1 MATAKL
7 TLPDGTN
14 VLIEGTPEE
23 IERLLSF
30 YSGRSPTPPS
40 KPPSRAAKPFASS
53 RKAADA
59 GGEPDIADIVNTIK
73 TCDEAEAIE
82 SRILGRDSQVD
93 RVLLPLYIVHQYFG
107 GKFGLTSGHINR
119 VTTELGIP
127 ISTPNASATLSSTAN
142 RYVIGDKTRR
152 RGRAVRYKMHRRGV
166 EYIRSVL
173 ASTSND

>member
-23 IERLLSF
+23 IERLLSY
-30 YSGRSPTPPS
+30 YSGGSASPPKPTSRVSRATPS
-40 KPPSRAAKPFASS
+40 SKKPPRS
-53 RKAADA
+53 AD
-59 GGEPDIADIVNTIK
+59 EPDVAEIVNTIK

-82 SRILGRDSQVD
+82 TRILARDSQVD

-142 RYVIGDKTRR
+142 RYVIGDKTRQR
-152 RGRAVRYKMHRRGV
+152 CRPVRYKMHRRGV
-166 EYIRSVL
+166 EYIKSVL
-173 ASTSND
+173 ATTSNA